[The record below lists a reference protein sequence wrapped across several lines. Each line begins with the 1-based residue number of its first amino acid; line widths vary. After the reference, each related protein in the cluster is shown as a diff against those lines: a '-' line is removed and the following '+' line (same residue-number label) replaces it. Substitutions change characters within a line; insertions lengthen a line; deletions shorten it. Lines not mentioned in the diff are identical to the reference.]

1 MDSKTVVPV
10 SAPIRE
16 NKIQSN
22 NIEADTT
29 VIDAVTNGDISVSS
43 ND

>member
-1 MDSKTVVPV
+1 MDSKAVAPV
-10 SAPIRE
+10 SVPIRE

-29 VIDAVTNGDISVSS
+29 IIDAVTNGDISVSS
-43 ND
+43 SD